1 MKRRESNRRGEGEN
15 VGEREG
21 AREKERERERASDHI
36 EYFTRVIC
44 ARTSIAPR
52 VNSDSTAVI
61 KMI

>member
-21 AREKERERERASDHI
+21 EKEKESERANDHI